1 MKIKFD
7 LNGKKRKDLA
17 AVIGK
22 YINAKIKYL
31 RAPSYA
37 YQIGNLMLTKDSEVE
52 YPEDFDIKGLNE
64 ELNKHGFYSNQK
76 DLIKTEGL
84 IIELPLDDFTKED
97 LEKLNNVLKAKGGLI
112 KKAIGADNLEVK
124 LTKDKIVF
132 PWFTKLPEFEEITG
146 YTIFLEKLVK
156 LIKTKK
162 RTSYKEKQVE
172 NEKYAFRC
180 FLLSL
185 GFIGDEYKEARKI
198 LLKNLEGSSAFK
210 NKDKN

>member
-7 LNGKKRKDLA
+7 LNGRKRKDLA

-22 YINAKIKYL
+22 YINAKVKYL

-64 ELNKHGFYSNQK
+64 ELKEHGFYSNQK

-84 IIELPLDDFTKED
+84 IIELPLGDFTKED
-97 LEKLNNVLKAKGGLI
+97 LENINNVLKAKGTLI
-112 KKAIGADNLEVK
+112 KKAIRAENLEVK

-132 PWFTKLPEFEEITG
+132 PWFTNLPEFEEITA
-146 YTIFLEKLVK
+146 YTVFLEKLVK
-156 LIKTKK
+156 MIKSKK
-162 RTSYKEKQVE
+162 RTSDKEKEIE

-185 GFIGDEYKEARKI
+185 GFIGDEFKNVRKI

-210 NKDKN
+210 VKK